1 MAVSFDIHIPKK
13 GKHKLVPS
21 VAIQLIWESID
32 ENEKAL
38 LTPHMSSDKEI
49 DASID
54 HIIGELNILREKT
67 KLELKRHEIE
77 FEKKNEQK
85 NEQKSGEPFD

>member
-1 MAVSFDIHIPKK
+1 MAVSFDIHIPTK
-13 GKHKLVPS
+13 GKHKLVSS

-54 HIIGELNILREKT
+54 HLIGELNSLREKT
-67 KLELKRHEIE
+67 KLELRRHEIE
-77 FEKKNEQK
+77 YEKKAEK
-85 NEQKSGEPFD
+85 KSEQKSGELSD